1 MASQNKRASL
11 MILSKEANTKDTQL
25 KSQLLLS
32 FKDDEHSKCSENIW
46 LQPGFFGKQRA
57 DLTIQKANFPE
68 ITFIYVNQAHV
79 SLVKGR
85 ENAIYCD
92 YIILAQ
98 VMPLTNID
106 PAINLE
112 IYDPNDDEVIIYTP
126 MYNTVTGLYY
136 GLRKKLGQIIS
147 RSDAKERFFSYGH
160 NKEKSVLL
168 HCSMKS
174 PLPNIF
180 SSTAFKKQVPFLM
193 DQNEVKAK
201 QSELFFFLPA
211 TLDRKEDILQWK
223 DNVHLHPI
231 DLTFEDLKAERPV
244 TTFDARSV
252 TTFDPSL
259 LENNHARKSLK
270 PDLYKVMEKIADL
283 SNQNLVRNS
292 DAFISNGGKV
302 DSKRESLCRLMILL
316 RKDHQNFNQTMT

>member
-1 MASQNKRASL
+1 ML
-11 MILSKEANTKDTQL
+11 LSKEANTKDTEL

-32 FKDDEHSKCSENIW
+32 FKDDEHSKGTENIW
-46 LQPGFFGKQRA
+46 LQPGFFGEQRA

-79 SLVKGR
+79 SLVKGG
-85 ENAIYCD
+85 EKAIYCD
-92 YIILAQ
+92 YIILVQ
-98 VMPLTNID
+98 ITPLANID
-106 PAINLE
+106 PAINLDT
-112 IYDPNDDEVIIYTP
+112 YDPKDDEVIIYTP
-126 MYNTVTGLYY
+126 RYNTVTGLYY
-136 GLRKKLGQIIS
+136 RLMKKLGQITL
-147 RSDAKERFFSYGH
+147 RGDAKERFFSYGY
-160 NKEKSVLL
+160 NKEKSALL
-168 HCSMKS
+168 YCSMKS

-180 SSTAFKKQVPFLM
+180 SSTALKKHVPFLM

-201 QSELFFFLPA
+201 QSKLFFFFPA

-231 DLTFEDLKAERPV
+231 DLPFDDLKTEM
-244 TTFDARSV
+244 SV

-259 LENNHARKSLK
+259 LENNHARESLK
-270 PDLYKVMEKIADL
+270 PGLYKVMKKIAEL

-302 DSKRESLCRLMILL
+302 DSEREFVSIDDSF
-316 RKDHQNFNQTMT
+316 RKEHQNFN